1 MIIHLNFKDKVV
13 LILFLK
19 IHLFSLHHKNGTRGT
34 CTRDVTFLHIYIYI
48 QTVWMNRAGLFCL
61 WRTNLINFSHEFYV
75 HN

>member
-48 QTVWMNRAGLFCL
+48 Y
-61 WRTNLINFSHEFYV
+61 TNSLDEQSRVILLVENKPHKF
-75 HN
+75 

>member
-34 CTRDVTFLHIYIYI
+34 CTRDITFLHIYIY
-48 QTVWMNRAGLFCL
+48 
-61 WRTNLINFSHEFYV
+61 TNSLDEHSWVILLVENKPHKF
-75 HN
+75 